1 MLEDWIFIFEDDDLF
16 DEEGDEDV
24 VFDSIILLEFF
35 FLVLC
40 NLVCLI
46 LGLVGIWREL
56 FLFFIVC

>member
-46 LGLVGIWREL
+46 LELVGIWREL